1 VRAKPNVGGYWLAL
15 RLSFR
20 LPGGARR
27 LRLVVVLLGGSLPL
41 IGAMP
46 GAAQQPSPAAAT
58 QAPAPA
64 APASAPAAP
73 AQPAPLQMNILY
85 LGRQYEEPQPLSLL
99 DKIVTDKG
107 IQGARIA
114 IQDNN
119 RTGHF
124 LNQNYNL
131 SEMILGLDEDF
142 KAKAKAALASGQKL
156 IIADLEEPDLLALA
170 DMPEAKDAIIFDI
183 RTSDDDLRQEQCR
196 ANVFHILPDW
206 AMRADAL
213 GQYLLWKKW
222 TRWLLISGKNPAD
235 LGYAT
240 AVKRTAARFGA
251 KIVDERTYTYAA
263 GSRRTDTGHQEIQ
276 QQMPLLTQSAPPYD
290 VVFVAD
296 ESETFGEY
304 LPYRTWDPR
313 PVVGTQGLI
322 AVAWHRS
329 FEEYGGTQLQHRFER
344 EVGRIMTERDYSA
357 YIGVRSFG
365 ETAFHVN
372 SAAPADIRAYLLS
385 DKFSIDGYK
394 GEGMNFRTWDLQ
406 LRQPILLASA
416 RDLVSIS
423 PQDGFL
429 HPKYLTD
436 TLGYDQPETKCR
448 LNK

>member
-1 VRAKPNVGGYWLAL
+1 MRRCGLAS
-15 RLSFR
+15 RF
-20 LPGGARR
+20 
-27 LRLVVVLLGGSLPL
+27 LVLLLGGSLPL
-41 IGAMP
+41 MGGIVS
-46 GAAQQPSPAAAT
+46 GAAQQPPAPPAT
-58 QAPAPA
+58 QAPP
-64 APASAPAAP
+64 AP
-73 AQPAPLQMNILY
+73 AQLAPLHVNILY
-85 LGRQYEEPQPLSLL
+85 LGRQYVEPPPLSLL
-99 DKIVTDKG
+99 DKIVTDNG

-114 IQDNN
+114 LEDNN
-119 RTGHF
+119 RTGRF
-124 LNQNYNL
+124 INQDYRL
-131 SEMILGLDEDF
+131 SEMILSLDADF
-142 KAKAKAALASGQKL
+142 RAQAKAALASGQKL

-170 DMPEAKDAIIFDI
+170 DMPEAKDAIILDI

-196 ANVFHILPDW
+196 SNVFHILPSW

-213 GQYLLWKKW
+213 AQYLLWKKW
-222 TRWLLISGKNPAD
+222 TRWLLVSGKNPAD
-235 LGYAT
+235 LGYAA
-240 AVKRTAARFGA
+240 AVKRAAARFGS

-263 GSRRTDTGHQEIQ
+263 GSRRTDTGHEQVQ

-290 VVFVAD
+290 VVFVSD

-329 FEEYGGTQLQHRFER
+329 FEEYGGTQMQHRFER

-357 YIGVRSFG
+357 WLGVRAFG
-365 ETAFHVN
+365 EAATRIN
-372 SAAPADIRAYLLS
+372 SAKPADIRAYFLS
-385 DKFSIDGYK
+385 DRFELPGYK

-406 LRQPILLASA
+406 LRQPVLLASA
-416 RDLVSIS
+416 RDLVSVS
-423 PQDGFL
+423 PQEGFL

>member
-1 VRAKPNVGGYWLAL
+1 ML
-15 RLSFR
+15 
-20 LPGGARR
+20 
-27 LRLVVVLLGGSLPL
+27 LLGGSLPL
-41 IGAMP
+41 IGGIVS
-46 GAAQQPSPAAAT
+46 GAAQQPPAPPAT
-58 QAPAPA
+58 Q
-64 APASAPAAP
+64 APAAP
-73 AQPAPLQMNILY
+73 AQLAPLHVNILY
-85 LGRQYEEPQPLSLL
+85 LGRQYEEPPPLSLL
-99 DKIVTDKG
+99 DKIVTDNG

-114 IQDNN
+114 LEDNN
-119 RTGHF
+119 RTGRF
-124 LNQNYNL
+124 INQDYRL
-131 SEMILGLDEDF
+131 SEMILSLDADF
-142 KAKAKAALASGQKL
+142 RAQAKAALASGQKL

-170 DMPEAKDAIIFDI
+170 DMPEAKDAIILDI

-196 ANVFHILPDW
+196 SNVFHILPSW

-213 GQYLLWKKW
+213 AQYLLWKKW
-222 TRWLLISGKNPAD
+222 TRWLLVSGKNPAD
-235 LGYAT
+235 LGYAA
-240 AVKRTAARFGA
+240 AVKRAAARFGS

-263 GSRRTDTGHQEIQ
+263 GSRRTDTGHEQVQ

-290 VVFVAD
+290 VVFVSD

-329 FEEYGGTQLQHRFER
+329 FEEYGGTQMQHRFER

-357 YIGVRSFG
+357 WLGVRAFG
-365 ETAFHVN
+365 EAATRIN
-372 SAAPADIRAYLLS
+372 SAKPADIRAYFLS
-385 DKFSIDGYK
+385 DRFELPGYK

-406 LRQPILLASA
+406 LRQPVLLASA
-416 RDLVSIS
+416 RDLVSVS
-423 PQDGFL
+423 PQEGFL

>member
-1 VRAKPNVGGYWLAL
+1 MRRCGLAS
-15 RLSFR
+15 RF
-20 LPGGARR
+20 
-27 LRLVVVLLGGSLPL
+27 LVLLLGGSLPL
-41 IGAMP
+41 IGGIVS
-46 GAAQQPSPAAAT
+46 GAAQQPPAPPAT
-58 QAPAPA
+58 Q
-64 APASAPAAP
+64 APAAP
-73 AQPAPLQMNILY
+73 AQLAPLHVNILY
-85 LGRQYEEPQPLSLL
+85 LGRQYEEPPPLSLL
-99 DKIVTDKG
+99 DKIVTDNG

-114 IQDNN
+114 LEDNN
-119 RTGHF
+119 RTGRF
-124 LNQNYNL
+124 INQDYRL
-131 SEMILGLDEDF
+131 SEMILSLDADF
-142 KAKAKAALASGQKL
+142 RAQAKAALASGQKL

-170 DMPEAKDAIIFDI
+170 DMPEAKDAIILDI

-196 ANVFHILPDW
+196 SNVFHILPSW

-213 GQYLLWKKW
+213 AQYLLWKKW
-222 TRWLLISGKNPAD
+222 TRWLLVSGKNPAD
-235 LGYAT
+235 LGYAA
-240 AVKRTAARFGA
+240 AVKRAAARFGS

-263 GSRRTDTGHQEIQ
+263 GSRRTDTGHEQVQ

-290 VVFVAD
+290 VVFVSD

-329 FEEYGGTQLQHRFER
+329 FEEYGGTQMQHRFER

-357 YIGVRSFG
+357 WLGVRAFG
-365 ETAFHVN
+365 EAATRIN
-372 SAAPADIRAYLLS
+372 SAKPADIRAYFLS
-385 DKFSIDGYK
+385 DRFELPGYK

-406 LRQPILLASA
+406 LRQPVLLASA
-416 RDLVSIS
+416 RDLVSVS
-423 PQDGFL
+423 PQEGFL